1 MFMSPFPDKQGE
13 LSSELRCPPPPLRS
27 SRLLASDILDSMIMD
42 ITPPPIVDGKLSTS
56 NQLPN
61 TEILVLKPRP
71 RYGTDLGALPKLSQQ
86 RSLLK
91 EQQDQSSIAHTIT
104 ESYATMESKTSKLS
118 SDTSEL
124 DSDESPDQRNLL
136 GLIDESTERMSY
148 YSKAAWENQVALRD
162 TNVSIFVCIPYCV
175 FSTFPSC

>member
-1 MFMSPFPDKQGE
+1 MSPFPDKQGE
-13 LSSELRCPPPPLRS
+13 ISSELSCPPPPLRS

-42 ITPPPIVDGKLSTS
+42 ITPPPFVDGKLSTS

-61 TEILVLKPRP
+61 TEILLLKPRP

-91 EQQDQSSIAHTIT
+91 EQQEQSSIAHTTIT
-104 ESYATMESKTSKLS
+104 ESYATMENKSSKLS
-118 SDTSEL
+118 SDTSKL

-136 GLIDESTERMSY
+136 GLVDESTERMSY
-148 YSKAAWENQVALRD
+148 YSKAA
-162 TNVSIFVCIPYCV
+162 
-175 FSTFPSC
+175 